1 MSLTR
6 TNRRGAAMLILWVCC
21 AGIAFGSDDTLAQA
35 KDLYATAAY
44 DEALAVLDRLQ
55 TNASAKD
62 STPIAEY
69 RVFCLLALDRR
80 VEARRTIETI
90 LNDNPLYLPSA
101 ELASPR
107 IQTVF
112 RETRRQVLP
121 TIVRDR
127 YAAAK
132 AAFER
137 KDPRAGEQFEAVL
150 TLLDDPDV
158 QNVPALS
165 DLKTVVSAFRD
176 LTRAMA
182 DAAPPP
188 LAAVRMPSPESQAAT
203 IGTPALDPNTVY
215 TVEDRDVV
223 PPVVVTQRI
232 PKWAP
237 SRRELMQDFNGTLR
251 VLVDENGKVSAATL
265 ETSVHPIYDAE
276 LLKAVRGWKFAPAT
290 KRGTPVR
297 YLKTFNIRLTP
308 GMTTGR

>member
-6 TNRRGAAMLILWVCC
+6 TNRRGAAILILWICG
-21 AGIAFGSDDTLAQA
+21 AGVAFGNDDTLAQA

-55 TNASAKD
+55 TNASPKD

-90 LNDNPLYLPSA
+90 LSDNPLYVPPA
-101 ELASPR
+101 DLASPR

-121 TIVRDR
+121 TIVREK
-127 YAAAK
+127 YTAAK

-176 LTRAMA
+176 LTKAMA
-182 DAAPPP
+182 DAQPPP
-188 LAAVRMPSPESQAAT
+188 LPGVPSPAAQAPNVMT
-203 IGTPALDPNTVY
+203 TGIDPNTVY
-215 TVEDRDVV
+215 TVEDADVV
-223 PPVVVTQRI
+223 PPAVLTQRI
-232 PKWAP
+232 PRWAP
-237 SRRELMQDFNGTLR
+237 KGAQATQEFNGTLR
-251 VLVDENGKVSAATL
+251 VLVDEYGKVTAATL
-265 ETSVHPIYDAE
+265 EARTHPIFDAD
-276 LLKAVRGWKFAPAT
+276 LLKAVRGWKFSPAT
-290 KRGTPVR
+290 KQGKPVR
-297 YLKTFNIRLTP
+297 YMKIFNIRLTP
-308 GMTTGR
+308 ATTTER

>member
-6 TNRRGAAMLILWVCC
+6 TNRRGAAILILWICC
-21 AGIAFGSDDTLAQA
+21 AGVAFGNDDTLAQA

-55 TNASAKD
+55 TNASPKD

-90 LNDNPLYLPSA
+90 LSDNPLYVPPA
-101 ELASPR
+101 DLASPR

-121 TIVRDR
+121 TIVREK
-127 YAAAK
+127 YTAAK

-150 TLLDDPDV
+150 ALLDDPDV

-176 LTRAMA
+176 LTKAMA
-182 DAAPPP
+182 DAQPPP
-188 LAAVRMPSPESQAAT
+188 LAGVPSPAAQAPNVITAG
-203 IGTPALDPNTVY
+203 IDPNTVY
-215 TVEDRDVV
+215 TVEDVDVV
-223 PPVVVTQRI
+223 PPAVLTQRI
-232 PKWAP
+232 PRWAP
-237 SRRELMQDFNGTLR
+237 KGAQAMQEFNGTLR
-251 VLVDENGKVSAATL
+251 VLVDEYGKVTAATL
-265 ETSVHPIYDAE
+265 EARVHPIFDAD
-276 LLKAVRGWKFAPAT
+276 LLKAVRGWKFSPAT
-290 KRGTPVR
+290 KRGKPVR
-297 YLKTFNIRLTP
+297 YMKIFNIRLTP
-308 GMTTGR
+308 ATTTER